1 MKKKI
6 YTLSVLLA
14 AVLPAG
20 AQSIKSD
27 INTVLND
34 IALPIFLGVMVMA
47 LAVGI
52 GKNWRLIND
61 ENSEGNKKQGWMNV
75 AYMVGYVLIAVT
87 VISFCVGKIA
97 KCQLLNLTAMEYKV
111 RKGIENPC
119 KIHGLLVRDFYL
131 LLGYGGFAVAV
142 LLLNVKSWLED
153 GTTGGEMLFI
163 FVLLVG
169 CGLLLARKFY
179 KNASRKKYRPPHW
192 EKTVTN
198 RDVRNAL
205 MKKQINY

>member
-1 MKKKI
+1 
-6 YTLSVLLA
+6 
-14 AVLPAG
+14 
-20 AQSIKSD
+20 
-27 INTVLND
+27 
-34 IALPIFLGVMVMA
+34 
-47 LAVGI
+47 
-52 GKNWRLIND
+52 
-61 ENSEGNKKQGWMNV
+61 
-75 AYMVGYVLIAVT
+75 
-87 VISFCVGKIA
+87 
-97 KCQLLNLTAMEYKV
+97 MEYKV

-131 LLGYGGFAVAV
+131 LLGYGGIAPGRAPVKANQFAVAV

-205 MKKQINY
+205 MKDR

>member
-20 AQSIKSD
+20 AQSI
-27 INTVLND
+27 NTVLND
-34 IALPIFLGVMVMA
+34 IALPVFLGVMVMA

-97 KCQLLNLTAMEYKV
+97 GV
-111 RKGIENPC
+111 SFSI
-119 KIHGLLVRDFYL
+119 
-131 LLGYGGFAVAV
+131 
-142 LLLNVKSWLED
+142 
-153 GTTGGEMLFI
+153 
-163 FVLLVG
+163 
-169 CGLLLARKFY
+169 
-179 KNASRKKYRPPHW
+179 
-192 EKTVTN
+192 
-198 RDVRNAL
+198 
-205 MKKQINY
+205 

>member
-1 MKKKI
+1 M
-6 YTLSVLLA
+6 
-14 AVLPAG
+14 
-20 AQSIKSD
+20 
-27 INTVLND
+27 
-34 IALPIFLGVMVMA
+34 
-47 LAVGI
+47 
-52 GKNWRLIND
+52 
-61 ENSEGNKKQGWMNV
+61 
-75 AYMVGYVLIAVT
+75 
-87 VISFCVGKIA
+87 
-97 KCQLLNLTAMEYKV
+97 

-205 MKKQINY
+205 MKKTDKLLTVWKVLETGWNKQSECQLIIYASLSWGC

>member
-1 MKKKI
+1 
-6 YTLSVLLA
+6 
-14 AVLPAG
+14 
-20 AQSIKSD
+20 
-27 INTVLND
+27 
-34 IALPIFLGVMVMA
+34 
-47 LAVGI
+47 
-52 GKNWRLIND
+52 
-61 ENSEGNKKQGWMNV
+61 
-75 AYMVGYVLIAVT
+75 
-87 VISFCVGKIA
+87 
-97 KCQLLNLTAMEYKV
+97 MEYKV

-169 CGLLLARKFY
+169 CGLSLARKFY
-179 KNASRKKYRPPHW
+179 NNASRKKYRPPHW

-205 MKKQINY
+205 MKKQIDYRKYE

>member
-1 MKKKI
+1 
-6 YTLSVLLA
+6 
-14 AVLPAG
+14 
-20 AQSIKSD
+20 
-27 INTVLND
+27 
-34 IALPIFLGVMVMA
+34 
-47 LAVGI
+47 
-52 GKNWRLIND
+52 
-61 ENSEGNKKQGWMNV
+61 
-75 AYMVGYVLIAVT
+75 
-87 VISFCVGKIA
+87 
-97 KCQLLNLTAMEYKV
+97 MEYKV

-179 KNASRKKYRPPHW
+179 RMPQGRSTGRRIGRRRLQ
-192 EKTVTN
+192 TV
-198 RDVRNAL
+198 
-205 MKKQINY
+205 M

>member
-1 MKKKI
+1 
-6 YTLSVLLA
+6 
-14 AVLPAG
+14 
-20 AQSIKSD
+20 
-27 INTVLND
+27 
-34 IALPIFLGVMVMA
+34 
-47 LAVGI
+47 
-52 GKNWRLIND
+52 
-61 ENSEGNKKQGWMNV
+61 
-75 AYMVGYVLIAVT
+75 
-87 VISFCVGKIA
+87 
-97 KCQLLNLTAMEYKV
+97 MEYKV

-205 MKKQINY
+205 MKDRQTIDSMESVRNWLEQTIGMPIDYICIIIMGMLTLHVLIRIAIHGNMEFLKKYGKSGHDTEKKSMIPLKKGTTHRLHDSTFF

>member
-1 MKKKI
+1 M
-6 YTLSVLLA
+6 
-14 AVLPAG
+14 
-20 AQSIKSD
+20 
-27 INTVLND
+27 
-34 IALPIFLGVMVMA
+34 
-47 LAVGI
+47 
-52 GKNWRLIND
+52 
-61 ENSEGNKKQGWMNV
+61 
-75 AYMVGYVLIAVT
+75 
-87 VISFCVGKIA
+87 
-97 KCQLLNLTAMEYKV
+97 

-119 KIHGLLVRDFYL
+119 KIHGCWYATSICCS
-131 LLGYGGFAVAV
+131 GYGGFAVAV

-205 MKKQINY
+205 MKKQIDYRKYE

>member
-1 MKKKI
+1 
-6 YTLSVLLA
+6 
-14 AVLPAG
+14 
-20 AQSIKSD
+20 
-27 INTVLND
+27 
-34 IALPIFLGVMVMA
+34 
-47 LAVGI
+47 
-52 GKNWRLIND
+52 
-61 ENSEGNKKQGWMNV
+61 
-75 AYMVGYVLIAVT
+75 
-87 VISFCVGKIA
+87 
-97 KCQLLNLTAMEYKV
+97 MEYKV

-131 LLGYGGFAVAV
+131 LLGY
-142 LLLNVKSWLED
+142 VKSWLED

-205 MKKQINY
+205 MKDR

>member
-1 MKKKI
+1 
-6 YTLSVLLA
+6 
-14 AVLPAG
+14 
-20 AQSIKSD
+20 
-27 INTVLND
+27 
-34 IALPIFLGVMVMA
+34 
-47 LAVGI
+47 
-52 GKNWRLIND
+52 
-61 ENSEGNKKQGWMNV
+61 
-75 AYMVGYVLIAVT
+75 
-87 VISFCVGKIA
+87 
-97 KCQLLNLTAMEYKV
+97 MEYKV

-131 LLGYGGFAVAV
+131 LLGYGGFAVAE

-205 MKKQINY
+205 MKDR

>member
-1 MKKKI
+1 MDERRLHGRLCP
-6 YTLSVLLA
+6 YRGDRHQLLR
-14 AVLPAG
+14 G
-20 AQSIKSD
+20 QDS
-27 INTVLND
+27 
-34 IALPIFLGVMVMA
+34 
-47 LAVGI
+47 
-52 GKNWRLIND
+52 R
-61 ENSEGNKKQGWMNV
+61 
-75 AYMVGYVLIAVT
+75 
-87 VISFCVGKIA
+87 
-97 KCQLLNLTAMEYKV
+97 CQLLNLTAMEYKV

-205 MKKQINY
+205 MKKQIDYRKYE